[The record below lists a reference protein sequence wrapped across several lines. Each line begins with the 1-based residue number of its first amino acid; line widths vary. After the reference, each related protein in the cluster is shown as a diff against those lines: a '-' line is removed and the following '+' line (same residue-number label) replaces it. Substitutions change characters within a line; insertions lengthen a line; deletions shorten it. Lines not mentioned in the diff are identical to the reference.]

1 MSKIGGGDQ
10 SRIPRTGDPADADA
24 KGYRANMN
32 CPVERT
38 IDSRGCAT
46 SCGSE
51 ETCAED
57 RAWLKG
63 KGWRGVV
70 LKIIVAFTQL
80 GATRRRQ
87 LWIRDKI
94 VHCAWVA
101 SHACSLLTRT
111 LGRAARVPP
120 LQYLGNE

>member
-1 MSKIGGGDQ
+1 M
-10 SRIPRTGDPADADA
+10 
-24 KGYRANMN
+24 
-32 CPVERT
+32 
-38 IDSRGCAT
+38 
-46 SCGSE
+46 
-51 ETCAED
+51 
-57 RAWLKG
+57 
-63 KGWRGVV
+63 

-111 LGRAARVPP
+111 LGRAARAGGTVR
-120 LQYLGNE
+120 YGSTDESSN